1 MLYGRQR
8 EVCAGDSPRSKTD
21 RRLTESGA
29 NSEAVHSLTSSDG
42 TPPFLFVGFAGQVQR
57 MLFGSIGGWGN
68 SPIINWLLRQDF
80 STDTRPDALASS
92 DSVCQVRC
100 NGGHT
105 RTHVLIVEKQGSQRR
120 GQIREQGRWEGALS
134 SELWNSSPSSAVDLS
149 FVTERV
155 ETMAEPILVT
165 ACAAAQQGWRRSFRE
180 SGQMLVMRAN
190 L

>member
-100 NGGHT
+100 NGGHM
-105 RTHVLIVEKQGSQRR
+105 RTHALIVKKQGSERR
-120 GQIREQGRWEGALS
+120 GQIREQGKWEGAFF
-134 SELWNSSPSSAVDLS
+134 SELWKVAFSSIFDVSCE
-149 FVTERV
+149 TETD
-155 ETMAEPILVT
+155 EMMAE
-165 ACAAAQQGWRRSFRE
+165 
-180 SGQMLVMRAN
+180 
-190 L
+190 